1 MRWVANSD
9 QKICDRDDPASAT
22 RVDGAKADRRDRSRD
37 VRSDI
42 EELRPSKLHRVPPS
56 LGASL
61 GSRLASLLLL
71 TQRLEETMNRT
82 FLASVVVA
90 GLTVAGC
97 DTRPAIDS
105 DRANAESAEKEAAEK
120 KAAEQRE
127 RSEEVAE
134 LERRAANLES
144 QWTEMQ
150 TKVKTR
156 DRTATAGLREEVEED
171 VKNAGA
177 AVADLKTTTA
187 ENWWE
192 RHERALERS
201 ISDVQADVQRL
212 TRQKAL
218 PEPTETAEPVGT
230 AGGFAGRRDAFVSRL
245 RARVDALE
253 EQLDK
258 TKAKGALET
267 ELQDTKAR
275 IDKLQADLDEL
286 RSVSPDAWWDVSS
299 ERVGQYIDRVEASIK
314 RLDDNEAQTDK
325 PRS

>member
-1 MRWVANSD
+1 M
-9 QKICDRDDPASAT
+9 
-22 RVDGAKADRRDRSRD
+22 
-37 VRSDI
+37 
-42 EELRPSKLHRVPPS
+42 
-56 LGASL
+56 
-61 GSRLASLLLL
+61 
-71 TQRLEETMNRT
+71 QRLEETMHRT
-82 FLASVVVA
+82 FLVSVAVVA
-90 GLTVAGC
+90 GLTVVGC
-97 DTRPAIDS
+97 DRRPAIES
-105 DRANAESAEKEAAEK
+105 ESANVESVEKKAAEK

-127 RSEEVAE
+127 RSEEAAE

-171 VKNAGA
+171 VKNART
-177 AVADLKTTTA
+177 AVADLKTTTE

-212 TRQKAL
+212 TKQKTT
-218 PEPTETAEPVGT
+218 PEPTEKAEPAGT
-230 AGGFAGRRDAFVSRL
+230 AAGFAERRDAFVSRL
-245 RARVDALE
+245 RARVDAME
-253 EQLDK
+253 AQLDK

-275 IDKLQADLDEL
+275 IDKLQEDLDEL
-286 RSVSPDAWWDVSS
+286 RNVSPGDWWNVSS
-299 ERVGQYIDRVEASIK
+299 ERVGQYIERVEESIK
-314 RLDDNEAQTDK
+314 RLDDNKAQTDK